1 VNHPLG
7 IRASGLLLSRPLL
20 NRPCSPAGRNHRS
33 LARPAASGLPVCP
46 SSDFW
51 ASDRTILLYSGMLRR
66 PSNAA
71 CGPPSALP
79 PAVCSSLP
87 NLASILPQARGF
99 ASDETAAAVSV
110 AAPSRRAV
118 AATVAAPWS
127 SVAAASKVA
136 TGMKRCQRRPR
147 RRRRGARSRET
158 AGGVAEVRREL
169 AWRRLSCITIS
180 ATSRV
185 KFCTK
190 LQVAVEI
197 Y

>member
-1 VNHPLG
+1 MNHPLG

-118 AATVAAPWS
+118 AHRRRAMVERHSSIKGGHGHEAVPEAAAEAAP
-127 SVAAASKVA
+127 
-136 TGMKRCQRRPR
+136 RRTQQGNR
-147 RRRRGARSRET
+147 GRRRRGA
-158 AGGVAEVRREL
+158 AGARVA
-169 AWRRLSCITIS
+169 A
-180 ATSRV
+180 A
-185 KFCTK
+185 
-190 LQVAVEI
+190 
-197 Y
+197 